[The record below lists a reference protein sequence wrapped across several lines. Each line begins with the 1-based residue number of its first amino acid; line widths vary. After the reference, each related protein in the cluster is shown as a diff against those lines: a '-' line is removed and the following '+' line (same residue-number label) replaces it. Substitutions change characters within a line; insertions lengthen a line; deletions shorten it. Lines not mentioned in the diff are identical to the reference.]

1 MQGNLNQMASYVSN
15 ISRALAGNSGVSNIS
30 EERSTATKDVVPA
43 VAAKGS
49 RGINVLPTPP
59 NSISPNLPPQ
69 WRARSSNEVPTD
81 SPTISIVDSDIDL
94 HDAVAISLGQA
105 ALSVPGSNEDHGSF
119 TPQYLAKFLADVL
132 QEKGPLSISHVM
144 NRLTQVVPG
153 FIDVPP
159 AKARRLTTAA
169 LESRKRGSIEFEKVG
184 WGKYANRARTQTPL
198 SQVSPRL
205 DPIQEGQRQPI
216 SKTEAISIPGA
227 HARRPMNRR
236 MSQGSW
242 KASRRVSNTDRVEH
256 EMPEHDAAD
265 LMSID
270 GDVSRMR
277 IQSRRESAALPGPLD
292 YSDTDEEDWASMG
305 AAALRHGSVS
315 SAGGRSF
322 KSNMMMTSA
331 NQERPRR
338 PSITPYGRS
347 MPGPRSLGRSLSSK
361 NHSPAPPS
369 AGPKLDFT
377 GVEADEKE
385 QAAITALMRMGS
397 FQG

>member
-1 MQGNLNQMASYVSN
+1 MASHVSN
-15 ISRALAGNSGVSNIS
+15 ISLALAGSTGVSNVS
-30 EERSTATKDVVPA
+30 SERSTALKDVLPT

-49 RGINVLPTPP
+49 RAINVLPTPP

-69 WRARSSNEVPTD
+69 WRARPSNEVPTD
-81 SPTISIVDSDIDL
+81 SPTISMIDSDVDL

-105 ALSVPGSNEDHGSF
+105 ALNVPGSNDDHGSF
-119 TPQYLAKFLADVL
+119 TPQYLCKFLTEIL
-132 QEKGPLSISHVM
+132 QEKGALSISHVM

-169 LESRKRGSIEFEKVG
+169 LESRKRGAIEFEKVG
-184 WGKYANRARTQTPL
+184 WGKYANRGRTQTPL

-205 DPIQEGQRQPI
+205 DPIQEGKRQTS

-227 HARRPMNRR
+227 HARRPVVRR
-236 MSQGSW
+236 TSQGSW
-242 KASRRVSNTDRVEH
+242 TAPTRRVSTTDKAEH
-256 EMPEHDAAD
+256 DMPEHDAAD

-270 GDVSRMR
+270 GDVSKMQIR
-277 IQSRRESAALPGPLD
+277 SRQGSAALPGPLD

-305 AAALRHGSVS
+305 AAALRHGSLS

-322 KSNMMMTSA
+322 KSNMLMTTTT
-331 NQERPRR
+331 QERPRR
-338 PSITPYGRS
+338 PSFTPYGRS
-347 MPGPRSLGRSLSSK
+347 MPGPRSLGRSISSK
-361 NHSPAPPS
+361 KNSPAPPS